1 MNLLAV
7 FIVSILVNHKYQL
20 SQNKCRSTHQLG
32 YSGGPPRILICQYR
46 HWHSTNFGNNKI
58 LLLYKYINIYVY
70 SNIKIKWK
78 SYPKSWRISVTF
90 CLMEWK
96 CWSCSYYQYM
106 YWETTPKIVPCCTH
120 PYIWGSDLGH
130 RRSSLPWPLPI
141 KYSLDFWALSVEIH
155 AHVNFISS

>member
-1 MNLLAV
+1 M
-7 FIVSILVNHKYQL
+7 
-20 SQNKCRSTHQLG
+20 
-32 YSGGPPRILICQYR
+32 
-46 HWHSTNFGNNKI
+46 
-58 LLLYKYINIYVY
+58 Y

-141 KYSLDFWALSVEIH
+141 KYSLDFWALSVGIQ
-155 AHVNFISS
+155 AHVNFISIVKLYTYTFSYHAIQTNRFLLFIFLIIDDWTVKIA

>member
-1 MNLLAV
+1 
-7 FIVSILVNHKYQL
+7 
-20 SQNKCRSTHQLG
+20 
-32 YSGGPPRILICQYR
+32 
-46 HWHSTNFGNNKI
+46 
-58 LLLYKYINIYVY
+58 
-70 SNIKIKWK
+70 
-78 SYPKSWRISVTF
+78 
-90 CLMEWK
+90 MEWK

-155 AHVNFISS
+155 AHITFISSIINRFNGKCFVTFLQFLIPLGSMQSFLTNIFCAMLVKFSKTLYIHFLATMLFKSTDFYCLFFSSLMIELWK

>member
-1 MNLLAV
+1 M
-7 FIVSILVNHKYQL
+7 
-20 SQNKCRSTHQLG
+20 
-32 YSGGPPRILICQYR
+32 
-46 HWHSTNFGNNKI
+46 
-58 LLLYKYINIYVY
+58 Y

-141 KYSLDFWALSVEIH
+141 KFIRLLSIISRNSCTYEFYKQLEIH
-155 AHVNFISS
+155 THITFISSIINRFKRKCFVTFLQFLIPLGSNHF